1 MPIPVEIEEHAIV
14 AMSTAR
20 SLSVR
25 SSRIM
30 ARKRHG
36 DELGPLT
43 LGQAGADQPTIRE
56 TRFAK
61 SALRASQS
69 GQRFGFIDSM

>member
-1 MPIPVEIEEHAIV
+1 V

-30 ARKRHG
+30 ARKRHD

-43 LGQAGADQPTIRE
+43 LGQAGQTIPPSE
-56 TRFAK
+56 TRSAK
-61 SALRASQS
+61 AALRAPQL

>member
-1 MPIPVEIEEHAIV
+1 V

-30 ARKRHG
+30 ARKRHD

-43 LGQAGADQPTIRE
+43 LGQAEQTIPPSE
-56 TRFAK
+56 E
-61 SALRASQS
+61 RASQKEPCARRS
-69 GQRFGFIDSM
+69 QVNVSTSSTVCS